1 MQRNMRRY
9 RRALPNGTWKLL
21 RLPADVYMV
30 RSIFYSPARP
40 HFNRVTVVSLCV

>member
-21 RLPADVYMV
+21 RVPADVYMV
-30 RSIFYSPARP
+30 RSIFYSLARP
-40 HFNRVTVVSLCV
+40 HFDRVTVVFIWV